1 MSSISEANGHRS
13 SPQSALQRSL
23 AESDTPTLDLLFA
36 PSLDQYLADIPPP
49 LRPQKSVNS
58 FGSNQEGGDSRDPA
72 HQQSHGEQNLPP
84 ATAVESST
92 SSDGKRNDSES
103 VETVYQQDPAPDWG
117 LPPPTFLEPK
127 TYRAS
132 ASDTIF
138 QRPRLKDL
146 QPHAASDPSV
156 QLTRIQQLYSEKEDT
171 AWLPIQKPEAESSL
185 VKGPKSSDWHAK
197 DHEYSVL
204 TPSAAL
210 PTPKSSPPSP
220 TSETYSNDEYLAYYS
235 GSTSLKDGSVPSPPT
250 LYEKSHDRSF
260 YVCSNCTRDKVY
272 NIPYKPLGAG
282 TNEAKAPQFGEKQFE
297 EQIPKAFPAASSG
310 PPTAKSSSRVKPQ
323 EGRRPMSPPY
333 DPGNMY
339 GNLSNL
345 APISRSTGLTN
356 PFTDPASEFP
366 TSHTNIPAKAN
377 QLLGIH
383 PEAHSSAIKNLPL
396 RSQTKPSI
404 PFISKLSNRKI
415 GNNRM
420 LTHDTSSVQTG
431 NKSTSFTKNHYCCF
445 PTRWWEGYHTLKF
458 GAVKR
463 KVKGRGFCN

>member
-36 PSLDQYLADIPPP
+36 PSHSSLDQYLADIPPP

-58 FGSNQEGGDSRDPA
+58 FGSSRKGGDSRDPA

-84 ATAVESST
+84 ATAVDSST

-117 LPPPTFLEPK
+117 FAPPTFLEPK

-185 VKGPKSSDWHAK
+185 VKAPKSSDWHAK

-210 PTPKSSPPSP
+210 PTPKSSFPSP
-220 TSETYSNDEYLAYYS
+220 TSETYSDDEYLAYYS
-235 GSTSLKDGSVPSPPT
+235 GSTSLKDGSVSSPPT

-282 TNEAKAPQFGEKQFE
+282 KNEAKAPQFGEKQFE

-323 EGRRPMSPPY
+323 EGLRPTSPPY
-333 DPGNMY
+333 GPGNMY

-345 APISRSTGLTN
+345 APNSRSTGLTN

-366 TSHTNIPAKAN
+366 TSRTNIPAKAK

-383 PEAHSSAIKNLPL
+383 PESHSSAIKNLPL

-404 PFISKLSNRKI
+404 PFLSKLSDRKV

-431 NKSTSFTKNHYCCF
+431 KKSTSLRRIIIAAFQPAGGKGI
-445 PTRWWEGYHTLKF
+445 TRSNSE
-458 GAVKR
+458 R
-463 KVKGRGFCN
+463 